1 MIGYRKGVAVGLL
14 MTVGI
19 VAGAAVPALA
29 EAAKPAAAAAA
40 TTYDGTWSVVVSPKD
55 GLCSGA
61 YRYPVAI
68 VNGAVRHAERGNQAF
83 NIRGQV
89 QADGRVRVDVG
100 RGDLR
105 AHGTG
110 KLSQSSGGGTWRSTT
125 GCTGRWQATR
135 RA

>member
-1 MIGYRKGVAVGLL
+1 MIGWRNGVAFGLL
-14 MTVGI
+14 IAICVAQGT
-19 VAGAAVPALA
+19 AGAASAG
-29 EAAKPAAAAAA
+29 AAAPASAPGA
-40 TTYDGTWSVVVSPKD
+40 YDGQWSVVVSSKD

-61 YRYPVAI
+61 YRYPVKI
-68 VNGAVRHAERGNQAF
+68 VNGAVRPAERGNDGIAV
-83 NIRGQV
+83 RGRV
-89 QADGRVRVDVG
+89 EADGRVSVDVG

-110 KLSQSSGGGTWRSTT
+110 RLSQSSGSGTWRSTT

>member
-1 MIGYRKGVAVGLL
+1 MVGSGKGVAVGLL
-14 MTVGI
+14 I
-19 VAGAAVPALA
+19 ALSLAGGTAALA
-29 EAAKPAAAAAA
+29 AAEKDGPGSAA
-40 TTYDGTWSVVVSPKD
+40 TTYDGTWSVVVSSRD

-68 VNGAVRHAERGNQAF
+68 VNGQVRHADRGNQALD
-83 NIRGQV
+83 IRGRV
-89 QADGRVRVDVG
+89 QADGRVSVDVG

-105 AHGTG
+105 AHGVG

-125 GCTGRWQATR
+125 GCTGRWQADR

>member
-1 MIGYRKGVAVGLL
+1 MIGSRNGIAVGLL
-14 MTVGI
+14 I
-19 VAGAAVPALA
+19 ALGV
-29 EAAKPAAAAAA
+29 AAAAAA
-40 TTYDGTWSVVVSPKD
+40 PALAETAAPASASTTYDGKWSVVVSSQD
-55 GLCSGA
+55 ALCSGA

-68 VNGAVRHAERGNQAF
+68 VNGTVRHADRGNQAF
-83 NIRGQV
+83 NIRGRV
-89 QADGRVRVDVG
+89 EADGRVRVDVG